1 MSSNFIITGDLHY
14 RLQNPKARL
23 DDYLE
28 ALDTK
33 ISEVYDLARKHKAKA
48 IIIPGDIFDS
58 ANTSIPGIWR
68 LAKKLEAKPCPVI
81 TVPGNHDSASHNLE
95 TIPRTPYGLLRELGY
110 IGCVHDGA
118 WEVSGYGVDIIITG
132 HGYDTET
139 DNDITQYC
147 LSNDVPRGFNI
158 HITHGMLLEKPMME
172 GVKHT
177 LISDLEKIPEEA
189 RPHVL
194 INGHYHF
201 GLPLVWVGKTLV
213 INPGALGRLTAHVE
227 EINREVK
234 AALLTINAPEDYSAK
249 FIPLE
254 SAQPGHVVLSR
265 EHIEEAKQRDER
277 LDTFLKLLASEGEQ
291 KYLELEEIMSGIAKK
306 ENIPEE
312 VIKEGLLR
320 LGQAR
325 EIIAERG

>member
-1 MSSNFIITGDLHY
+1 MATNFIITGDLHY

-177 LISDLEKIPEEA
+177 LISDLEKLPEEA
-189 RPHVL
+189 KPNVL

-201 GLPLVWVGKTLV
+201 GLPITWVGKTLV

-234 AALLTINAPEDYSAK
+234 AALLTINGPEDYSAK

-291 KYLELEEIMSGIAKK
+291 KYLELEEIMEGIAQK